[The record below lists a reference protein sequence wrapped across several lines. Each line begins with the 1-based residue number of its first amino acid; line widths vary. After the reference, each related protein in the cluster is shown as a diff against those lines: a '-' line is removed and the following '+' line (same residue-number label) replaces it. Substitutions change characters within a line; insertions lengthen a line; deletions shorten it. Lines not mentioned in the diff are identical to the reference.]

1 MNEQIRLVLFAV
13 LLVSG
18 LVIQITATVG
28 INRFRFSV
36 NRMHPAGMGDSLGL
50 LLTALAAILYTGL
63 NAASLK
69 IILILAVYWITS
81 PVCTHL
87 VSRMVAETQKD
98 EMKTEAKEWRS

>member
-1 MNEQIRLVLFAV
+1 MAEQIRLILFAV
-13 LLVSG
+13 LLVGG
-18 LVIQITATVG
+18 LAVQITAAAG

-50 LLTALAAILYTGL
+50 LLITLAAILYTGL

-69 IILILAVYWITS
+69 ILLIPAVYWITS

-87 VSRMVAETQKD
+87 VSRMVRETQKD
-98 EMKTEAKEWRS
+98 EMKTEAKEWKS

>member
-1 MNEQIRLVLFAV
+1 MAEQIRLILFAV

-18 LVIQITATVG
+18 IVIQITAAVG
-28 INRFRFSV
+28 VNRFRFSV

-50 LLTALAAILYTGL
+50 LLIILAAIMYTGL
-63 NAASLK
+63 NAASMK

-87 VSRMVAETQKD
+87 VSRMVTETQKD
-98 EMKTEAKEWRS
+98 EMKTEAKEWKA